1 MFQRRG
7 EVQESPPE
15 CWRKKQ
21 WSQGKGREEVSQE
34 KKGQWGQRGRKA
46 LKGTVR
52 NCELLKG
59 LSGLKDIRESVPGL
73 ASKLPGLGPR
83 ELGPLSPA
91 RKRLS
96 SDTAVSRKR
105 MEQTSLRNR
114 RGAEAGR
121 PQRIPS
127 PHPKVL
133 DPAPVNTGM
142 NRLNP
147 QPGLAQL
154 PTPSIE
160 QPLGLPL
167 PSL

>member
-1 MFQRRG
+1 M
-7 EVQESPPE
+7 
-15 CWRKKQ
+15 K
-21 WSQGKGREEVSQE
+21 
-34 KKGQWGQRGRKA
+34 
-46 LKGTVR
+46 
-52 NCELLKG
+52 NCEPLKG
-59 LSGLKDIRESVPGL
+59 LSGLKESVPGL

-83 ELGPLSPA
+83 ELITLSPA
-91 RKRLS
+91 RKRLI

-114 RGAEAGR
+114 REAEAGR

-127 PHPKVL
+127 PHPRIL

-142 NRLNP
+142 NRLKP
-147 QPGLAQL
+147 QLGLALL
-154 PTPSIE
+154 PTPSKE

>member
-1 MFQRRG
+1 M
-7 EVQESPPE
+7 
-15 CWRKKQ
+15 K
-21 WSQGKGREEVSQE
+21 
-34 KKGQWGQRGRKA
+34 
-46 LKGTVR
+46 
-52 NCELLKG
+52 NCEPLKG
-59 LSGLKDIRESVPGL
+59 LSGLKESVPGL
-73 ASKLPGLGPR
+73 ASKLPGLGPW
-83 ELGPLSPA
+83 ELITLSPA

-114 RGAEAGR
+114 REAEAGR

-127 PHPKVL
+127 PHPRVL

-142 NRLNP
+142 NRLKP
-147 QPGLAQL
+147 QLGLALL
-154 PTPSIE
+154 PTPSKE